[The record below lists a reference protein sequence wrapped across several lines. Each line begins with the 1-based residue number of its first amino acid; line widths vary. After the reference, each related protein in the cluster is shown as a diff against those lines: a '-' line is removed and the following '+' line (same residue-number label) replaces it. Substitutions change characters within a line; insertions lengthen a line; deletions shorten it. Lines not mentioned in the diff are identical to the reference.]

1 MPPTFNLL
9 LSAIKMS
16 ISLYEAFS
24 VGEEVLKSNC
34 STAKILFVSICLI
47 VSYIISSKTLE
58 NEVSKETGL

>member
-1 MPPTFNLL
+1 
-9 LSAIKMS
+9 MS